1 MPLSRE
7 NVLANPVGVGAL
19 DDPFLLRHDVDRPG
33 RRSLQKFARLLR
45 LPLGE
50 GIDWAWATM

>member
-7 NVLANPVGVGAL
+7 NVLANPVGVSTL

-33 RRSLQKFARLLR
+33 RRALQKFARLLR
-45 LPLGE
+45 LSLGKLSR
-50 GIDWAWATM
+50 

>member
-7 NVLANPVGVGAL
+7 NVLANPVGVGTL

-33 RRSLQKFARLLR
+33 RRALQKFARLLR
-45 LPLGE
+45 LSLGKLSR
-50 GIDWAWATM
+50 